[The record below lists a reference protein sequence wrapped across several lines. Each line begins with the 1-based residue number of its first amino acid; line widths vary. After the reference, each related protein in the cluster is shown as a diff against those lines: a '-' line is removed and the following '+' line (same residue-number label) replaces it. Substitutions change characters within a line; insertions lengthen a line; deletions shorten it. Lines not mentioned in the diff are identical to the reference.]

1 MGRKDSKKR
10 KDRRR
15 GAGPQV
21 KLDLLI
27 NDHSDISINDRVN
40 VLINDPLGISIN
52 DGLNDLI
59 NSPLDAPMW
68 LDKQG
73 VHAII
78 PGEKPDAA
86 TLERMTLDYQNRIRQ
101 SPMFDE
107 MVNVYGLA
115 RAEELLKECRAE
127 VR

>member
-1 MGRKDSKKR
+1 
-10 KDRRR
+10 
-15 GAGPQV
+15 
-21 KLDLLI
+21 
-27 NDHSDISINDRVN
+27 
-40 VLINDPLGISIN
+40 
-52 DGLNDLI
+52 
-59 NSPLDAPMW
+59 MW

-115 RAEELLKECRAE
+115 RAEDSGHLHVDIPEAELIANFDATARGERTAN
-127 VR
+127 